1 MAISHNVKESKWDTL
16 VMGGIVLTME
26 PDAEPIVNGY
36 VGITDGRVAAVG
48 LRSELNEDFDA
59 DKIIRADTHLI
70 MPGLVNGHTH
80 AAMTAFRG
88 LADDLPLATWL
99 NEHIFPAEAA
109 HVDESLVY
117 WGTKLGL
124 AEMLLSGTTCLA
136 DGYFIEDQAA
146 RAVHEAGLR
155 AVLGQGVIDFP
166 APGVPDP
173 RLNISV
179 AREFIERWKGVSPLI
194 RPSVFCHSPYTCSR
208 ATLESGKELA
218 AENNI
223 FFQIHVAET
232 QREVEQIRAEKGA
245 TPIRFLDSL
254 GLLDE
259 STLAVHCVYADE
271 EEIEILAEKEV
282 SVVVCPES
290 QMKLGSGLAR
300 LPAML
305 ERGIKACLGTDSPAS
320 NNDFNL
326 FGELRTAALAYKALE
341 KDPTILPA
349 PQILSLACAGGAAAL
364 GLSEKAGMLIPG
376 YHADLITIDF
386 DHPNLKP
393 MYNPFSHL
401 VYALTGHEVST
412 TIINGEI
419 LVEKGRLTS
428 FDLSE
433 TMAHVREI
441 AARIR

>member
-1 MAISHNVKESKWDTL
+1 MCKELKWDTL
-16 VMGGIVLTME
+16 VLGGIVLTME

-36 VGITDGRVAAVG
+36 VGITDGQVAAVG
-48 LRSELNEDFDA
+48 SRSELNEEFEA

-109 HVDESLVY
+109 HVDENLVY

-194 RPSVFCHSPYTCSR
+194 RPSVFCHSPYTCS
-208 ATLESGKELA
+208 ATTLKAGKNWRLKT
-218 AENNI
+218 I
-223 FFQIHVAET
+223 FFFRST
-232 QREVEQIRAEKGA
+232 WLRRREK
-245 TPIRFLDSL
+245 S
-254 GLLDE
+254 
-259 STLAVHCVYADE
+259 S
-271 EEIEILAEKEV
+271 
-282 SVVVCPES
+282 
-290 QMKLGSGLAR
+290 GSGPKKAP
-300 LPAML
+300 LP
-305 ERGIKACLGTDSPAS
+305 SAS
-320 NNDFNL
+320 W
-326 FGELRTAALAYKALE
+326 
-341 KDPTILPA
+341 
-349 PQILSLACAGGAAAL
+349 
-364 GLSEKAGMLIPG
+364 IP
-376 YHADLITIDF
+376 
-386 DHPNLKP
+386 
-393 MYNPFSHL
+393 
-401 VYALTGHEVST
+401 
-412 TIINGEI
+412 
-419 LVEKGRLTS
+419 
-428 FDLSE
+428 
-433 TMAHVREI
+433 
-441 AARIR
+441 